1 MEVRVLRYFLTVVR
15 EESITKAAEV
25 LHITQPTLSRQL
37 SQLEGELG
45 VTLFSRGTRKISLT
59 SEGMLLKR
67 RAEEIL
73 ELVDKTE
80 QEMARQEELV
90 EGVVAVGCGDLL
102 AVQTLG
108 ELIRS
113 FIQKYPRVTFDLYT
127 ATADHIKERMDRGV
141 TDIGLLL
148 EPVEMDKYEHIRLSR
163 KERWG
168 VVMRPDDPLAGK
180 EKIRAKDLKD
190 RPLILP
196 GRLSVQSE
204 LASWFGDDY
213 RNLHV
218 RFTSNLNSSSSI
230 MVCGGLGYSLAVEG
244 SLAFWDPEKILFR
257 PLFPELY
264 ATSALAWK
272 RNQPFAPA
280 AEKFIAHMRSSL
292 TQRGE
297 GTAAEE

>member
-37 SQLEGELG
+37 AQLEGELG

-90 EGVVAVGCGDLL
+90 EGTVAVGCGDLL

-148 EPVEMDKYEHIRLSR
+148 EPVEMDKYEHIRLNR
-163 KERWG
+163 KESWG
-168 VVMRPDDPLAGK
+168 VAMRPDDPLAGK
-180 EKIRAKDLKD
+180 EKIRPEDLKG

-196 GRLSVQSE
+196 RRLSLQSE
-204 LASWFGDDY
+204 LASWRLRGLQGASGPFHQQSQLQQQYYG
-213 RNLHV
+213 V
-218 RFTSNLNSSSSI
+218 RRPGIFS
-230 MVCGGLGYSLAVEG
+230 GGGGVPGVLGSGKDRVPPPVSGSFRHQRAGVE
-244 SLAFWDPEKILFR
+244 AE
-257 PLFPELY
+257 
-264 ATSALAWK
+264 SALCPGGGEIY
-272 RNQPFAPA
+272 RPRP
-280 AEKFIAHMRSSL
+280 IL
-292 TQRGE
+292 TDSERRT
-297 GTAAEE
+297 GTII

>member
-15 EESITKAAEV
+15 EESITKAAEA

-37 SQLEGELG
+37 AQLEGELG

-59 SEGMLLKR
+59 SEGVLLKR

-113 FIQKYPRVTFDLYT
+113 FIQKYPRVNFDLYT

-141 TDIGLLL
+141 TDVGLLL
-148 EPVEMDKYEHIRLSR
+148 EPVEMEKYEYLRLSQ

-168 VVMRPDDPLAGK
+168 VAMRPDDPLAGK

-196 GRLSVQSE
+196 AASACR
-204 LASWFGDDY
+204 ASWPAG
-213 RNLHV
+213 LEMITGI
-218 RFTSNLNSSSSI
+218 FTFVL
-230 MVCGGLGYSLAVEG
+230 
-244 SLAFWDPEKILFR
+244 
-257 PLFPELY
+257 
-264 ATSALAWK
+264 
-272 RNQPFAPA
+272 PA
-280 AEKFIAHMRSSL
+280 I
-292 TQRGE
+292 
-297 GTAAEE
+297 